1 MSERNRK
8 PQKSG
13 FQKRN
18 FSDSKDRSG
27 RPNKNNAGFNR
38 YGGNKQKGRPAAKSF
53 RPKPEVE
60 GLASRRVALGV
71 IRDVTERGSYASLS
85 LNSRLTGAGLSS
97 EDRRLAAR
105 LAYDTIQ
112 HVTWL
117 DTALNQ
123 IMAKQDTDIRVRNVL
138 RLGACQLLLED
149 RIPESA
155 ATNTSVALCRELDG
169 GVLGELA
176 GVVNGILRNLIRKKD
191 ELVWPDP
198 EKEPLKARSV
208 RYSVPEWL
216 IARLDADWGE
226 THADALLSAANR
238 EAVTIRPNLMKLD
251 DAGFAALLEKKVW
264 QKAPSPAPHGVR
276 VTGMADIAQDSDFLG
291 GMFSIQS
298 ESSMLACQAVNPQ
311 RGWQVLDACAA
322 PGGKACHMAEMMA
335 GTGRVYAWELHAGR
349 TALIQAQVKRLRLDN
364 VRPLTRDATQP
375 RADAAGTM
383 DAVLIDAPCSGLG
396 NLADKPDIRLRVT
409 EQSLAELTQTQAK
422 LLETCSTYVK
432 RGGVLVY
439 TTCSILKD
447 ENERQITAF
456 LEKHPEFTLEKLPD
470 TIPERFRQRE
480 GIGLQLFQDCDDV
493 SGFYMARLRR
503 SRR

>member
-1 MSERNRK
+1 MSENRK
-8 PQKSG
+8 NPQKSG
-13 FQKRN
+13 FQKKQFGDKRKQSGYSGGKPGGFGRN
-18 FSDSKDRSG
+18 
-27 RPNKNNAGFNR
+27 
-38 YGGNKQKGRPAAKSF
+38 GGNDQRRRPPVKNAKT
-53 RPKPEVE
+53 KPETE

-71 IRDVTERGSYASLS
+71 IRDVTERGTYASLS
-85 LNSRLTGAGLSS
+85 LNSRLTGAGLSP

-112 HVTWL
+112 HILYL

-123 IMAKQDTDIRVRNVL
+123 IMAKTDTDIRVRNVL

-155 ATNTSVALCRELDG
+155 ATNTSVALCREMDG

-216 IARLDADWGE
+216 IAKLDADWGE
-226 THADALLSAANR
+226 AHADAILASGNR

-264 QKAPSPAPHGVR
+264 HKEPSPVPHGVR

-349 TALIQAQVKRLRLDN
+349 TALIQAQVKRLRLEN

-375 RADAAGTM
+375 RTDTAGAM

-409 EQSLAELTQTQAK
+409 EESLASLMKTQEK
-422 LLETCSTYVK
+422 LLETCCAYVR

-447 ENERQITAF
+447 ENEKQVAAF
-456 LEKHPEFTLEKLPD
+456 LERHPEFTLEKLPD
-470 TIPERFRQRE
+470 TVPERFRQHE
-480 GIGLQLFQDCDDV
+480 ETGLQLFQDRDDV
-493 SGFYMARLRR
+493 GGFYMARLRR